1 MGRVRNVTKQ
11 LLNFTR
17 PGMAVASAAA
27 FGALLW
33 ACGPSPAAL
42 HLVTEIRLA
51 PSGANGPAPI
61 LEHAIQFPAEQTV
74 GNIWM
79 RDQGSS
85 GWWEFLCFAQGEVR
99 APAGKEL
106 WLTMSQPDLSPL
118 AALDPGDL
126 HTLSLYGVVI
136 GERDLRYVRRL
147 SALKALYL
155 GKTTITDR
163 GLGRLHRLRSLIEL
177 QVDLTKVSAIA
188 LNEFQ
193 NDIPQCKIIHDG
205 SKPRP
210 VSISSREPVS

>member
-1 MGRVRNVTKQ
+1 MRKVTKQ
-11 LLNFTR
+11 LPKVTR
-17 PGMAVASAAA
+17 PRLAAALAAA
-27 FGALLW
+27 FGALVW
-33 ACGPSPAAL
+33 ACGPSPASL
-42 HLVTEIRLA
+42 HLVTEIKLA
-51 PSGANGPAPI
+51 PAGASGPVPI
-61 LEHAIQFPAEQTV
+61 IERTIRFPPDQPV
-74 GNIWM
+74 GNIWI

-85 GWWEFLCFAQGEVR
+85 GWWEFLCFARGEVR

-126 HTLSLYGVVI
+126 HTLSLYGVMI

-163 GLGRLHRLRSLIEL
+163 GLGRLHRLRSLVEL